1 MKLSDRVRPGS
12 EAAPWVI
19 EKIKRLEA
27 ELEAKQ
33 AAPVGERDAYEA
45 WKLSMQPYGF
55 DGFDAYQAGAAHQRQ
70 HGEYGDAYQGA
81 REDLAI
87 WKRRALEAEARVRQQ
102 DQIIDQMG
110 EDLNAING
118 PTFMGEP
125 VLPRQQAR
133 EVVMPDAEVLAYL
146 FIGCPLPKTVRADQC
161 ALDPEYPHRFG
172 TNLMTF
178 DEAKSMF
185 EEILARLNKGA
196 GSHE

>member
-1 MKLSDRVRPGS
+1 MSNKLDGITLHAEG
-12 EAAPWVI
+12 EANCY
-19 EKIKRLEA
+19 RLMRGGNWLA
-27 ELEAKQ
+27 AIRMNGELLVWDQEQLLNAMLQGQQ
-33 AAPVGERDAYEA
+33 AAPVGELNIDAA
-45 WKLSMQPYGF
+45 AKKL
-55 DGFDAYQAGAAHQRQ
+55 AAHQRQ
-70 HGEYGDAYQGA
+70 QGEYGDAYQGA

-133 EVVMPDAEVLAYL
+133 EVVMPTLVVKESGEWGNAYERG
-146 FIGCPLPKTVRADQC
+146 FKA
-161 ALDPEYPHRFG
+161 ALREF
-172 TNLMTF
+172 
-178 DEAKSMF
+178 
-185 EEILARLNKGA
+185 ARLNKGA